1 MTLKALQ
8 FSFIGGGNMASALIG
23 GLLRTGVS
31 HTAMNVVERN
41 PQAREALLQQFSIQA
56 SASPNQQLSN
66 CDVVILAVKPQHF
79 RAMTIELQ
87 PYIKQQLLFSVAAGI
102 RLDTLQMWFNGHQRI
117 VRAMPNT
124 PSLIGAGMTGLV
136 ATAMLSEED
145 REIATHIAQAV
156 GESLWVK
163 NDAQIDALTALSGS
177 GPAYV
182 FYLIEAMQA
191 AGIALGLDAKQSKKL
206 ITSTLIGAAQLAQQS
221 DETPEQLR
229 QRVTSPGG
237 TTFEA
242 LHVLEIH
249 QVKQIFQEAL
259 SAAAARSAE
268 IGKILA
274 DSK

>member
-1 MTLKALQ
+1 MIIQTLQ

-23 GLLRTGVS
+23 GLLRAGVPHS
-31 HTAMNVVERN
+31 AMNVIERN

-56 SASPNQQLSN
+56 GVSPNSQLSH

-79 RAMTIELQ
+79 HAMSVELQ

-102 RLDTLQMWFNGHQRI
+102 RLDTLQTWFDGHQRI

-124 PSLIGAGMTGLV
+124 PTLIGAGMTGLV
-136 ATAMLSEED
+136 ATSMLSEED
-145 REIATHIAQAV
+145 RAIATQIAQAV

-163 NDAQIDALTALSGS
+163 DDAQIDTLTALSGS

-191 AGIALGLDAKQSKKL
+191 AGIALGLNAMQSKKL
-206 ITSTLIGAAQLAQQS
+206 ITSTLIGSAQLAQHS

-242 LHVLEIH
+242 LRVLETH
-249 QVKQIFQEAL
+249 QVKQVFQEAL
-259 SAAAARSAE
+259 SAAAKRSAE
-268 IGKILA
+268 IGETLA
-274 DSK
+274 HSK

>member
-1 MTLKALQ
+1 
-8 FSFIGGGNMASALIG
+8 MAGALIG
-23 GLLRTGVS
+23 GLLRAGVPHS
-31 HTAMNVVERN
+31 AMNVIERN
-41 PQAREALLQQFSIQA
+41 PQTREALLQKFSIQA
-56 SASPNQQLSN
+56 EASPNSQLSHS
-66 CDVVILAVKPQHF
+66 DVVILAVKPQHF
-79 RAMTIELQ
+79 HAMSVELQ

-102 RLDTLQMWFNGHQRI
+102 RLDTLQTWFNGHQRI

-136 ATAMLSEED
+136 ATSILSEED

-163 NDAQIDALTALSGS
+163 DDAQIDALTALSGS

-191 AGIALGLDAKQSKKL
+191 TGIALGLNATQSKKL
-206 ITSTLIGAAQLAQQS
+206 ITSTLIGSAQLAQHS
-221 DETPEQLR
+221 DETPEQLC

-242 LHVLEIH
+242 LCVLETH
-249 QVKQIFQEAL
+249 QVKQVFQEAL
-259 SAAAARSAE
+259 SAAAKRSAE
-268 IGKILA
+268 IGEALA
-274 DSK
+274 HSQ